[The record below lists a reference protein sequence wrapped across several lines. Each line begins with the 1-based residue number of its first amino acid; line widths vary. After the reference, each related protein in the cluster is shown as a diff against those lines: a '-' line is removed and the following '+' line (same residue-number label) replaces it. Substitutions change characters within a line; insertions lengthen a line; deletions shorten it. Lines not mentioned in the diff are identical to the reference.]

1 MALLTNL
8 TRRLWRWARAGLHLE
23 SSAEPGEDEVA
34 PSVDAKRQHELE
46 ACHQAL
52 ANAVNGRDR
61 FREMLAVSVRARERC
76 HTELRRAVTAENEE
90 SGAQHALRYQE
101 LLAEEEK
108 LQEQLFEAQVQVDG
122 LMRLREELTRKT

>member
-1 MALLTNL
+1 LALLTNL

-23 SSAEPGEDEVA
+23 SSAEPGEDEAA

-108 LQEQLFEAQVQVDG
+108 LQEQLREAQAQVDG
-122 LMRLREELTRKT
+122 LMRLREELTRNI